1 MCLGSQSDEIL
12 IKKMDRVLFAE
23 KGEEE
28 EGHEK
33 LKKKV
38 LSQNYCGVGVGVGK
52 MNEDSY

>member
-1 MCLGSQSDEIL
+1 
-12 IKKMDRVLFAE
+12 MDRVLFAE